1 MFLSVSDFVS
11 KVEFCENRHDLDVLL
26 LFCIQG
32 MKREYTDC
40 SQVVLLIVSKV
51 T

>member
-11 KVEFCENRHDLDVLL
+11 KIEFCEIRHDLEVLL
-26 LFCIQG
+26 LFYIQG

-40 SQVVLLIVSKV
+40 PQVVL
-51 T
+51 